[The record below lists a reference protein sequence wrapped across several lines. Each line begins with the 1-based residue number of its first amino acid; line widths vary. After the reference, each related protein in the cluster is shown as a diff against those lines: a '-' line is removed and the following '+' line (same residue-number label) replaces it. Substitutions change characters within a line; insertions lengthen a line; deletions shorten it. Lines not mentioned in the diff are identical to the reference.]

1 MVSSFGFITF
11 QKFKNRKELILKRLF
26 VLKMENLFREK
37 KSDEL
42 LGKFYL
48 DNNFICFLNSFLLK
62 SFFYFHFSFIFV
74 DKF

>member
-42 LGKFYL
+42 LGKV
-48 DNNFICFLNSFLLK
+48 FIWITILFVFRIL
-62 SFFYFHFSFIFV
+62 FF
-74 DKF
+74 